1 MSDDI
6 KNVLLVTIDSLR
18 YDYVSCYGEPSN
30 TTPNIDSLADSG
42 IKFEEAIATASH
54 TKDSFPGILTSSLP
68 SEQGCHHISEEKT
81 SIAEVF
87 RDAGYETAGFHST
100 PMMNPSNNYD
110 RGFDTFVDLADHDS
124 ASALSSVGD
133 FLPTPLL
140 DIGHRFVEQLNLLG
154 HTDEVDSV
162 VDASDLTSRGIDSFS
177 TSSPPRFLFVHYMD
191 VHTPYNPPEEYY
203 ENHVSGDLSQEEIE
217 RINNELLSNKNQFRG
232 DPDDVDREDLEL
244 AKELYKGT
252 IRFVDDNIGTLVD
265 ELKQQDLWED
275 TLMVVAADHGEEFG
289 EHGGFFHGQKLYEEV
304 IRVPFILAGGAVES
318 HTVEDQVS
326 LLDLAPTVLDLSGQ
340 SPAESVLGESLA
352 SATDQQQPSTEY
364 ALSESTVK
372 KLGQDIGRTISCRSS
387 DGRKLIYNE
396 TDSEWT
402 DNEYEFYDL
411 EEDPEEEQNLID
423 DIPESRIEDLKERI
437 EFLIEGEIVQDDFDD
452 AAEDRLKSLGYL
464 E

>member
-1 MSDDI
+1 MTS
-6 KNVLLVTIDSLR
+6 NVDNILLVTIDSLR
-18 YDYVSCYGEPSN
+18 YDYVSCYNEIAN
-30 TTPNIDSLADSG
+30 TTPNIDSLAESG

-68 SEQGCHHISEEKT
+68 SEQGCHHISEKKT

-87 RDAGYETAGFHST
+87 RENGYDTAGFHST

-110 RGFDTFVDLADHDS
+110 RGFDTFVDLADNDS
-124 ASALSSVGD
+124 SSVPSSAGEL
-133 FLPTPLL
+133 LPTPLL
-140 DIGHRFVEQLNLLG
+140 NIGHRFAERFNLLG
-154 HTDEVDSV
+154 HADGVESM
-162 VDASDLTSRGIDSFS
+162 VDADDLTSRTVDSLS
-177 TSSPPRFLFVHYMD
+177 TSSTPRFLFVHYMD

-203 ENHVSGDLSQEEIE
+203 TDHVSGELSREEIE
-217 RINNELLSNKNQFRG
+217 QINDALLSNKNQFRG
-232 DPDDVDREDLEL
+232 DPNEVNREDLKL

-252 IRFVDDNIGTLVD
+252 IRFVDDNIGSLVD
-265 ELKQQDLWED
+265 ELKQRELWED
-275 TLMVVAADHGEEFG
+275 TLMIVTADHGEEFG

-304 IRVPFILAGGAVES
+304 IRVPFIIAGGAVER
-318 HTVEDQVS
+318 HTVEEQVS

-340 SPAESVLGESLA
+340 SPAESMLGESLA
-352 SATDQQQPSTEY
+352 SAANQRQPSTEY

-396 TDSEWT
+396 TDPEWT
-402 DNEYEFYDL
+402 DSEYEFYDL
-411 EEDPEEEQNLID
+411 EEDSGEQQNLID
-423 DIPESRIEDLKERI
+423 EVSESQIEDLKERI
-437 EFLIEGEIVQDDFDD
+437 DFLIEGEIVQDDFDD